1 MLRTF
6 LAATAFAAATLP
18 AAAGGSGC
26 SGDCYREAYLPA
38 RYGAVIEPT
47 VVRGPRTYAAVTP
60 PEYATITE
68 RVAIRPAGRLWT
80 VKRDAYGRK
89 VGCWVDV
96 PGEFTTVTRRVM
108 VRGPVVTPI
117 AQSTVW
123 GLASQRVLVQP
134 AHKTWVPLD

>member
-123 GLASQRVLVQP
+123 GLASQRVLVQA